1 MSAASDE
8 DPADGVT
15 SSPKR
20 NRAKV
25 QKTKGSHGGARANAG
40 RKPSTSK
47 LHKWC
52 AATSLPHFL
61 HHFTSK
67 IVHSDTT
74 FLGLGLWL

>member
-1 MSAASDE
+1 MSSASDE

-40 RKPSTSK
+40 RKPNTSK
-47 LHKWC
+47 LT
-52 AATSLPHFL
+52 AAAMGTSTL
-61 HHFTSK
+61 HTMGFKADYGTK
-67 IVHSDTT
+67 ATT
-74 FLGLGLWL
+74 ATCVNNSNW